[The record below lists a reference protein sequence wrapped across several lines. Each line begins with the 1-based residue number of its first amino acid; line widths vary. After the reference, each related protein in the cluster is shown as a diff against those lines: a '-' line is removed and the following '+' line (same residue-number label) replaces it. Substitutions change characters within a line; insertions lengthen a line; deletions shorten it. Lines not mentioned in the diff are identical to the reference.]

1 MEVEGEDTPEAE
13 ADKESPSCSSK
24 DDDGDDRPVLP
35 VDATVAGD
43 GKLTSGVELESA
55 SIEIVPLH
63 AEQADTLHQ
72 VKETIASEDES
83 KKESAGR
90 EVYAWVRLADE
101 LLWRS
106 HRPSF
111 EA

>member
-24 DDDGDDRPVLP
+24 DDDGDHRPHLL
-35 VDATVAGD
+35 DD
-43 GKLTSGVELESA
+43 GRLTTGVELESP

-83 KKESAGR
+83 KKESAG
-90 EVYAWVRLADE
+90 W
-101 LLWRS
+101 
-106 HRPSF
+106 